1 MKKQS
6 DHTFLL
12 GILLFIFLLNLFPDL
27 GYGQKGDE
35 QNATNSEGLISIWV
49 KPEWSLKHANRVEI
63 WATKEVNGNRLVLE
77 KSELG
82 ILRAVLYTP
91 AGTTVART
99 GIKDWKPG
107 EWHFVS
113 VGWKL
118 NNSVSDNNPS
128 VTLAA
133 ESGILVLW
141 VDKVAKDGP
150 VVPFRFS
157 ISTVDISCRR
167 RPGILDPVLNI
178 TGDNKYGM
186 VSLVYHDYFRTA
198 PYDAIK
204 VNVESAN
211 VPSDAR
217 AVAGF
222 EKQFGLNAR
231 LNRKWEPVTE
241 NVVRYSQWAY
251 FDAKPFIRWST
262 SDPVIAKIDSTG
274 RLTALK
280 PGNCYV
286 IAKFQGKTSRC
297 LVSVIDSKKPD
308 AGAICISLGPR
319 FQTDAVKNRAV
330 PGDTITAKLR
340 FGNFGTAPLPAA
352 TRVRFMLIAESNK
365 NFKID
370 PEDKPLKVALLKT
383 DKVLQPGE
391 ESMITIKFI
400 LPAVP
405 AWMILELDPDNRVD
419 EFCEVNNTIA
429 ELSTARPIQIGFRR
443 KDVESCVI
451 EKKINHLGSMSFYD
465 WLRGEKLRMDV
476 ILREAVWPT
485 TGPNG
490 VEEFY
495 RIDTYTELVGGNAEV
510 EPWQQEA
517 KWYDGGFPVNETVDL
532 MSVDCA
538 IIHEFGHTILSQ
550 PDLYGY
556 PVKVSNVFVT
566 SDEGQL
572 VAGSPLLPVVKGK
585 DVLPASG
592 GINVAGYVG
601 YPSLMDG
608 CQLWLHPSQAG
619 HIQYYMGYRA
629 DRFWG
634 TQGRLIPERA
644 NWLILT
650 DINDYPLKGAA
661 VYVYQVSQAPV
672 EDSGE
677 KFFSDRPKFIGL
689 TDDFGRFVFPN
700 ITDSLWDDPETDEV
714 DGAVGIWNPFGTKVR
729 ETAFTP
735 NVWTVE
741 GLLLI
746 KVVSG
751 NQSEYHFMDLTQF
764 NTEFLSGHKALGTYA
779 LNTSLRSTGKQTTIK
794 RTSIPAAIQT
804 VNKRPTAVAP
814 PVINVK
820 TNEEFVID
828 GSQSHDPE
836 GQTLI
841 YRWNL
846 AQGWLHGNLS
856 QSPTLK
862 LKAPDKPGKL
872 EYKFW
877 VLDGI
882 RCSLPVYI
890 KVNVTD

>member
-1 MKKQS
+1 MMKQS
-6 DHTFLL
+6 GHNS
-12 GILLFIFLLNLFPDL
+12 ILVMLQVIFLLILFAGI
-27 GYGQKGDE
+27 GYAQKDDG
-35 QNATNSEGLISIWV
+35 QNATNTEGLISIWV

-63 WATKEVNGNRLVLE
+63 WSTKEINGNRLLLE

-82 ILRAVLYTP
+82 ILRAVLSTP

-99 GIKDWKPG
+99 DIKDWKPG

-113 VGWKL
+113 VGWKI
-118 NNSVSDNNPS
+118 NNSMPDNNPS
-128 VTLAA
+128 AVSPP

-150 VVPFRFS
+150 VVPFSFS
-157 ISTVDISCRR
+157 VSTIDISCRR

-186 VSLVYHDYFRTA
+186 VSLVYRDYFRTA
-198 PYDAIK
+198 PCDAIK
-204 VNVESAN
+204 VNIESAN
-211 VPSDAR
+211 VPSDIR

-222 EKQFGLNAR
+222 EKQFGLSIR
-231 LNRKWEPVTE
+231 LNRKWELATE

-262 SDPVIAKIDSTG
+262 SDPVIARIDSTG
-274 RLTALK
+274 RLKALK

-286 IAKFQGKTSRC
+286 IAKFHGKTSRC

-319 FQTDAVKNRAV
+319 FLSDAVKDRAAA
-330 PGDTITAKLR
+330 GDTITAKLR
-340 FGNFGTAPLPAA
+340 FGNFGTAPLPGG
-352 TRVRFMLIAESNK
+352 TRVRFMLIAETNQ

-370 PEDKPLKVALLKT
+370 PEDKPLKVAILKT

-400 LPAVP
+400 LPATP

-419 EFCEVNNTIA
+419 EFCEVNNSTA
-429 ELSTARPIQIGFRR
+429 ELTTARPIQLGFRR
-443 KDVESCVI
+443 KDVESCVL
-451 EKKINHLGSMSFYD
+451 EKKINHLGSLSFYD

-476 ILREAVWPT
+476 MLREAVWPT
-485 TGPNG
+485 TGLNG

-495 RIDTYTELVGGNAEV
+495 RIDTYTELVGSNAEV
-510 EPWQQEA
+510 EPWEQEA

-566 SDEGQL
+566 GEDGRL
-572 VAGSPLLPVVKGK
+572 VAGSPLMPVVKGK
-585 DVLPASG
+585 DILPASG

-619 HIQYYMGYRA
+619 HIKYYKGYRA

-644 NWLILT
+644 NWLLFK
-650 DINDYPLKGAA
+650 DINDSPLKGAA
-661 VYVYQVSQAPV
+661 VYIYQVSQAPV
-672 EDSGE
+672 DDSGE
-677 KFFSDRPKFIGL
+677 KYFSDRPKFVGH
-689 TDDFGRFVFPN
+689 TDDYGRFVFPN
-700 ITDSLWDDPETDEV
+700 VTDSLWDDPETDEV
-714 DGAVGIWNPFGTKVR
+714 DGVVGVWNPFGTKVK

-751 NQSEYHFMDLTQF
+751 SQSEFHFMDLTQF
-764 NTEFLSGHKALGTYA
+764 NTEFLAGHTALGTYV
-779 LNTSLRSTGKQTTIK
+779 LNTSLRSTGKQSAIK
-794 RTSIPAAIQT
+794 RPSIPAAIRST
-804 VNKRPTAVAP
+804 NKRPTAVAP
-814 PVINVK
+814 PVIYVK

-828 GSQSHDPE
+828 GSLSRDPE
-836 GQTLI
+836 GQPLI
-841 YRWNL
+841 YRWNS
-846 AQGWLHGNLS
+846 AQGWLRGNLS
-856 QSPTLK
+856 QSPILK
-862 LKAPDKPGKL
+862 IKAPDKPGTL

-890 KVNVTD
+890 KVNVTN